1 MENFNDMY
9 SNIYITKIEIEPLKS
24 EFLKEF
30 FIVKKDLVIDKIQKM
45 AEAGTLVNP
54 GMPILTI
61 EQNGSYQVSAS
72 VPENSISQIK
82 MGAQANIAITSIEKI
97 IPATVTQIN
106 PSSQFSGGQYIIKLN
121 INCKYFV

>member
-45 AEAGTLVNP
+45 AEAYL
-54 GMPILTI
+54 
-61 EQNGSYQVSAS
+61 
-72 VPENSISQIK
+72 
-82 MGAQANIAITSIEKI
+82 EKERTNHVEEI
-97 IPATVTQIN
+97 
-106 PSSQFSGGQYIIKLN
+106 
-121 INCKYFV
+121 